1 MVTLQR
7 DMWDESGAYAQ
18 RPSSKLFDE
27 WVGKAGG
34 RVRGSLLELDILEQ
48 RYAVWPNAVVSKRS
62 ERTFSLC

>member
-1 MVTLQR
+1 MRPSDFKTLMVTLQR

-48 RYAVWPNAVVSKRS
+48 RYAV
-62 ERTFSLC
+62 